1 MSAGETEKPDQ
12 DLKKKIL
19 KLEFCLQ
26 ETRSQT
32 RKLNRKG
39 VRHIEINEIRDLKF
53 WDNSGFKI
61 VVSTS
66 LQDSKR

>member
-1 MSAGETEKPDQ
+1 TTAGETETPDQ

-32 RKLNRKG
+32 RKLNRGEQKG
-39 VRHIEINEIRDLKF
+39 VRHIEINEIRDL
-53 WDNSGFKI
+53 
-61 VVSTS
+61 VSE
-66 LQDSKR
+66 K